1 MSRELLRMDEVA
13 KRLGITLGR
22 CYELARQKLLPVVRL
37 GARQLR
43 VDAEAL
49 ERFIAEGGLHSPQ
62 PEVLTLSRGRSER

>member
-1 MSRELLRMDEVA
+1 MSRELLRMDEAA

-49 ERFIAEGGLHSPQ
+49 ENFIAIGGLHSPQ
-62 PEVLTLSRGRSER
+62 SDALALHRRRR

>member
-22 CYELARQKLLPVVRL
+22 CYELSRQKLLPVVRL

-43 VDAEAL
+43 VDAETL
-49 ERFIAEGGLHSPQ
+49 ERFIADGGLHLPHL
-62 PEVLTLSRGRSER
+62 EALTLPRGRRER